1 MEFDDQLLDKCLKI
15 LEDLKKDLVFSK
27 VAIRNLGNLIHD
39 YECLMMT
46 ADEID
51 IMRYSLKK
59 ATAEL
64 DLKKEIENQTETQI
78 EIMAIEEFVKN
89 HYPDADLV

>member
-15 LEDLKKDLVFSK
+15 LEDLKKDLVYSK

-51 IMRYSLKK
+51 IMRYSVKK
-59 ATAEL
+59 VIAEI
-64 DLKKEIENQTETQI
+64 DRDKEIKNQEDTEI
-78 EIMAIEEFVKN
+78 EIMALKEFIEK
-89 HYPDADLV
+89 HYPDAEI